1 MARTKKT
8 PPMEQLKV
16 FTVKLTP
23 TAERLLQQL
32 GQDAS
37 DTLGRPVS
45 SSALLR
51 ALLAYVEQQPRSW
64 ASSALYPFVEQE
76 IARGRVWGKKQVG

>member
-1 MARTKKT
+1 
-8 PPMEQLKV
+8 MEQLKV